1 MSGRRDISNVVRAIA
16 EELARS
22 GCELRVLSPHGP
34 TDVRRLAAEV
44 PDDTRAVIAVGG
56 DGTVRDVAAG
66 LLGRDIPLAVFPA
79 GTENIVARHFK
90 MPTDPPKIAE
100 LILHG
105 TSLRHDVGVLNS
117 RHFMIVCGVGFDARV
132 VERLAA
138 ARSGHI
144 GYLNYVGPLWSTF
157 WQDEFPLLTVEAD
170 GQLLFEGRGL
180 VLVGVQPRYS
190 LGLRILARAIHDDGY
205 LDVCVLPCATRSA
218 LIGHLLRTSLRQHV
232 GRGGVIYHKCRVV
245 SITSPQRVPIQCD
258 GDPAGVLPARLEILP
273 SALRLLVPPQGV
285 AATVRSRW
293 RC

>member
-1 MSGRRDISNVVRAIA
+1 MQAIAIVNPISGRRDVSTIVEAVAR
-16 EELARS
+16 ELADS
-22 GCELRVLSPHGP
+22 GVELRVVRTRGP
-34 TDVRRLAAEV
+34 EDTRRIAAEA
-44 PDDTRAVIAVGG
+44 PDDTRAILVVGG
-56 DGTVRDVAAG
+56 DGTVREVASG
-66 LLGRDIPLAVFPA
+66 LLGRDIPLAILPA
-79 GTENIVARHFK
+79 GTENIVARYFK
-90 MPTDPPKIAE
+90 MPTDPKRIAE

-105 TSLRHDVGVLNS
+105 TSLRHDVGVLNG

-180 VLVGVQPRYS
+180 VLIGLQPRYS
-190 LGLRILARAIHDDGY
+190 LGLRILARAAHDDGY
-205 LDVCVLPCATRSA
+205 LDVCVYPTVKRVTLLAHA
-218 LIGHLLRTSLRQHV
+218 LRTLLRRHV
-232 GRGGVIYHKCRVV
+232 NRGGVIYRKCRVV

-273 SALRLLVPPQGV
+273 SALRLLVP
-285 AATVRSRW
+285 S
-293 RC
+293 